1 MDSNYEQEKSVKT
14 YIKKRYGKIKGL
26 TFKEH
31 EKTVEK
37 IIQDHSKV
45 EIKRML
51 TFAQTTIDENNGH
64 QPFFLVPYTILVSM
78 LTVISSVIVSF
89 VNTSVSSLNP
99 LIQKLL
105 ADNQKK
111 MTKEEL
117 IDWYKNLTFS
127 DAYLALSSYIAY
139 GFVLVLVGFF
149 TYFFIR
155 VGLSADRYRIKAI
168 MQDCLD
174 TYDEVMAKQVETD
187 NPGESVLEE

>member
-64 QPFFLVPYTILVSM
+64 QSFFLVPYTILVSM

-127 DAYLALSSYIAY
+127 DAYLTLSSYIAY

>member
-64 QPFFLVPYTILVSM
+64 QSFFLVPYTILVSM

-117 IDWYKNLTFS
+117 IDWYENLTFS

-174 TYDEVMAKQVETD
+174 TYDEVMVKQVETD

>member
-64 QPFFLVPYTILVSM
+64 QSFFLVPYTILVSM

-117 IDWYKNLTFS
+117 IDWYENLTFS